1 MQAFTSRFVPPA
13 GAPRVLAAAQ
23 LAGSLGDGAFLVC
36 SALFFIRV
44 VGMSPGQIGL
54 GLTVA
59 WAAGSFA
66 GVPLGALADRRGPR
80 GTAILL
86 ALATPGSVGAF
97 LTVRSFLPFVLA
109 ACLYASFQSGLGAA
123 RQALLAGLVEPGR
136 RTEARA
142 FLQSTAN
149 AGLAI
154 GAALGGLAL
163 QFDTEGAYLA
173 IFAVD
178 AVAFLV
184 TGLILTRL
192 PALPPAPPV
201 ESGEPKL
208 AVLRDRPYAL
218 LTLINTVML
227 LYMPM
232 LSLVMPLWVVERT
245 GAPRWTV
252 AAMLVINTVCVVLF
266 QVRVARGVTGL
277 ASATRFVRLAG
288 MIMLACCAVFALS
301 AYGSSAWPT
310 ALILLAGVVLQ
321 VAGEMFLAAGA
332 WEIGFGLAPARR
344 QGQYQGFFGMGVPL
358 ARMLGPVLLTTLIMG
373 WGAPGWLVLGAI
385 FLAAGSAMAPAV
397 RWAER
402 TRHAAA
408 PEPVPTPP
416 PATMSAAPL
425 PTTP

>member
-1 MQAFTSRFVPPA
+1 MHAITSRFVPPA
-13 GAPRVLAAAQ
+13 GAPRVLATAQ

-44 VGMSPGQIGL
+44 VGMSPSQIGL
-54 GLTVA
+54 GLTIA
-59 WAAGSFA
+59 WAVGSFA

-86 ALATPGSVGAF
+86 ALATAGSVGTF
-97 LTVRSFLPFVLA
+97 LTVRAFVPFVLV

-142 FLQSTAN
+142 FMQSTAN

-173 IFAVD
+173 IFTVD

-184 TGLILTRL
+184 TGAVLTRL
-192 PALPPAPPV
+192 PSVPPAPPA

-208 AVLRDRPYAL
+208 AVLRDRPYAA

-232 LSLVMPLWVVERT
+232 ISLVMPLWVVERT
-245 GAPRWTV
+245 DAPRWLV
-252 AAMLVINTVCVVLF
+252 SAMLVINTVCVVLF

-277 ASATRFVRLAG
+277 PSATRFVRLAG
-288 MIMLACCAVFALS
+288 LIMLACCAVFALS
-301 AYGSSAWPT
+301 AYGSSAWPAT
-310 ALILLAGVVLQ
+310 LILLAGIVLQ
-321 VAGEMFLAAGA
+321 VAGEMFLASGA
-332 WEIGFGLAPARR
+332 WEISFGLAPARQ
-344 QGQYQGFFGMGVPL
+344 QGQYQGFFGMGIPL
-358 ARMLGPVLLTTLIMG
+358 ARMLGPILLTTLIMG
-373 WGAPGWLVLGAI
+373 WGAPGWLVLGII
-385 FLAAGSAMAPAV
+385 FLTAGLAMTPAV

-402 TRHAAA
+402 TRPAFAA
-408 PEPVPTPP
+408 E
-416 PATMSAAPL
+416 ATSVGRSRSVGAERG
-425 PTTP
+425 